1 MFLISTLTMIT
12 LLLNVVKVD
21 NFETVPFADM
31 HATNN
36 NNIMPNKVSGMQKY
50 LELNGNMKH

>member
-1 MFLISTLTMIT
+1 MFLISTLIMIT
-12 LLLNVVKVD
+12 LLLNVKLD

-36 NNIMPNKVSGMQKY
+36 NNIMQIKILGFKNI
-50 LELNGNMKH
+50 EN